1 MSSTPFPVFPGQGWS
16 VYKKPRFNTLV
27 QTAASGRELRAA
39 TFRNAVYDFQLTF
52 PVLRDDSTQEFRTML
67 EFFLARQGSF
77 DEFLLTDP
85 TDCSVTNQYLGAA
98 DGFTQIFRL
107 QRTVLSTITEPV
119 GALNAMGTVT
129 AGPTA
134 QSAGSTFTYTGV
146 AGYSGANAI
155 EFGAAPPYGYNVY
168 ASFSYYF
175 RVRFK
180 DDAANFEN
188 FANKLWTWGQ
198 VDLMGIAP

>member
-1 MSSTPFPVFPGQGWS
+1 MSLTPLPVFPGQGWS
-16 VYKKPRFNTLV
+16 VFKKPRFNTLV
-27 QTAASGRELRAA
+27 QTSASGRELRAA
-39 TFRNAVYDFQLTF
+39 TFRNAIYDFQLTF
-52 PVLRDDSTQEFRTML
+52 PVLRDDATTELRTML
-67 EFFLARQGSF
+67 EFFLARQGAF

-85 TDCSVTNQYLGAA
+85 TDCSVTSQYLGAG
-98 DGFTQIFRL
+98 DGGTQIFRL
-107 QRTVLSTITEPV
+107 QRTALSLVTEPV

-129 AGPTA
+129 AGAAP
-134 QSAGSTFTYTGV
+134 QSPGTTFSYTGLN
-146 AGYSGANAI
+146 YSGYNAI
-155 EFGAAPPYGYNVY
+155 QFAVAPAYGTNVY

-198 VDLMGIAP
+198 VDLIGIAP